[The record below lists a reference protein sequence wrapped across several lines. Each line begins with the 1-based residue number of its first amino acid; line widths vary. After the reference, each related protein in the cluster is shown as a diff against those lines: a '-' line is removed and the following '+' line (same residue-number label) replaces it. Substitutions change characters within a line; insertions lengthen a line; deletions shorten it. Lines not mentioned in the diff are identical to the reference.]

1 MVGRIGNTLT
11 VLVQFFLAATRS
23 TAAKRSIEDPFL
35 PKYPAMPRGSSF
47 DHRHRRSISGVPPEL
62 RSKDST
68 HKLKNKG
75 ELCRG
80 GFRKLHLTAGYQG
93 RTWFPQAE
101 DVYRIISRQRI
112 NIARNC
118 SISYFAKDWEWGRVS
133 GVFKLPAVCHILV

>member
-1 MVGRIGNTLT
+1 MVGRVGNTLT

-75 ELCRG
+75 EVCRVG
-80 GFRKLHLTAGYQG
+80 SANYILQRATREEPGSLE
-93 RTWFPQAE
+93 AE

-118 SISYFAKDWEWGRVS
+118 IISYFSKDWEWGRVS